1 MNKKF
6 FASYLSLAIISFGFI
21 IFSHH
26 AQAALDPGPIKD
38 ALGTQIPTNGS
49 ILDIAIN
56 VMTWVLGATGSFAVI
71 MIVIGGFRY
80 VSSAGNEDLAEAAKE
95 TITKAVIG
103 LVIVLLA
110 YVIVAT
116 IDSAIGSS
124 GGGSTAGSGAT
135 GGMSTGTTGG
145 QSTGSNPCGLNGPC
159 ILPY

>member
-6 FASYLSLAIISFGFI
+6 FATYLGLAIISFVCVL
-21 IFSHH
+21 FSHKAH
-26 AQAALDPGPIKD
+26 AALDSSAIQG
-38 ALGTQIPTNGS
+38 ALGNTIPTSGS
-49 ILDIAIN
+49 ILDIALNI
-56 VMTWVLGATGSFAVI
+56 MTWVLGATGSFAVI

-116 IDSAIGSS
+116 VDSALGSGGSS
-124 GGGSTAGSGAT
+124 TGDPHGGCGSGYPTGDGGGCA
-135 GGMSTGTTGG
+135 
-145 QSTGSNPCGLNGPC
+145 
-159 ILPY
+159 YF